1 MVFFS
6 CDGCAEM
13 LKKSSVDAH
22 AMRCRKCESVSCV
35 DCSVSFW
42 GDDYRAHTSCI
53 TEAERYEKT
62 VYKGPKKN
70 ETNRK
75 LTPQERWMAIIRESL
90 DTAPSSLKPYFEQ
103 IVDLD
108 NVPRKEKQFRNFAS
122 NSLRVHGRD
131 GDSILTSIWKHIDG
145 VKQEVVLRKAKEDK
159 ELKAQ
164 QLNEASQ
171 EVKSKAEDDKEGEN
185 PVTIS
190 DAKNNSNN
198 SKEANSEKST
208 CIVSQ
213 KLVKKSM
220 MKTLKKH
227 PNRQIKMKEL
237 RKILLKNSEFDKS
250 TMKKTILQVLTDNPK
265 KMVLDGKTITLIKKI

>member
-1 MVFFS
+1 VNQLVVWIVLFHF
-6 CDGCAEM
+6 GE
-13 LKKSSVDAH
+13 V
-22 AMRCRKCESVSCV
+22 
-35 DCSVSFW
+35 
-42 GDDYRAHTSCI
+42 DDYRAHTSCI

-62 VYKGPKKN
+62 VYKGPRKN

-75 LTPQERWMAIIRESL
+75 LTPQERWMAIIREAL
-90 DTAPSSLKPYFEQ
+90 DTAPASLKPYFEQ

-159 ELKAQ
+159 ELKAKT
-164 QLNEASQ
+164 LIEASQ
-171 EVKSKAEDDKEGEN
+171 EVKSKEEDNREGNN
-185 PVTIS
+185 PDS
-190 DAKNNSNN
+190 DSDETTDGN
-198 SKEANSEKST
+198 SKEVNSKKST
-208 CIVSQ
+208 SVDSQ

-220 MKTLKKH
+220 VKTLKKH

-237 RKILLKNSEFDKS
+237 RKILLKNSAFDKS

-265 KMVLDGKTITLIKKI
+265 KMVLDGKIITLVKKIK

>member
-6 CDGCAEM
+6 CDGCGEM

-22 AMRCRKCESVSCV
+22 AMRCRSCESVSCV

-75 LTPQERWMAIIRESL
+75 LTPQERWMAIIQESL
-90 DTAPSSLKPYFEQ
+90 DTAPPSLKPHFEQ

-122 NSLRVHGRD
+122 NSLRMHGRN
-131 GDSILTSIWKHIDG
+131 GDSILTSIWKHIDS
-145 VKQEVVLRKAKEDK
+145 VKHVAVLRKVKEDE
-159 ELKAQ
+159 ELKA
-164 QLNEASQ
+164 
-171 EVKSKAEDDKEGEN
+171 KSLVETSRKIERKKDN
-185 PVTIS
+185 VTTDSINK
-190 DAKNNSNN
+190 DVKNN
-198 SKEANSEKST
+198 KAKS
-208 CIVSQ
+208 VVGQ
-213 KLVKKSM
+213 KVVKKSM
-220 MKTLKKH
+220 IKTLKKA
-227 PNRQIKMKEL
+227 PNRQIKIKEL
-237 RKILLKNSEFDKS
+237 RKMLLKNSEFDKS
-250 TMKKTILQVLTDNPK
+250 TMKKTILRILTENPK
-265 KMVLDGKTITLIKKI
+265 KMVLDGKIITLI